1 LQFSLIISETVVKM
15 LGGTAPSIV
24 GRGQL
29 PLLPPPFPVPIPSP
43 FSRLCGGKL
52 DVQQHEEKSVMEKAG
67 NRSLQG
73 YGRHQLYKS
82 DFIDYIVTVINLKD
96 RADSINL
103 KL

>member
-1 LQFSLIISETVVKM
+1 
-15 LGGTAPSIV
+15 
-24 GRGQL
+24 
-29 PLLPPPFPVPIPSP
+29 
-43 FSRLCGGKL
+43 
-52 DVQQHEEKSVMEKAG
+52 VQQHEEKSVMEKAG